1 MNRFVSS
8 ARAALGLAVLSGLL
22 IQASAHAA
30 APQVGLAEPAF
41 TAGAQRVDL
50 TSSRPLADVVRC
62 WRRDAEFAPL
72 FSKFTGKAAEG
83 AYGYSLKEGGR
94 IYERITLTARDP
106 SGSRAVIELSPAYDA
121 GWSAMVEKDR
131 LEPLRRCL
139 GVAPVSAAAA
149 F

>member
-30 APQVGLAEPAF
+30 APQVGLADPAF
-41 TAGAQRVDL
+41 TAGAQRVEL
-50 TSSRPLADVVRC
+50 TSKRPLADVVGC
-62 WRRDAEFAPL
+62 WRRDADFAPL

-94 IYERITLTARDP
+94 IYERITLTAVDP

-139 GVAPVSAAAA
+139 GVAPVSAAEA